1 MQKGFLGTWGTI
13 KCFLYQ
19 VSASQVQSVNARLSP
34 VGRTKRGRRKSL
46 SATAGR
52 LRLLARGETVFG
64 GREMRQ
70 ADFLA
75 PPFSLR
81 SIKAIDFSTCY
92 SSSIVLRKIN
102 P

>member
-52 LRLLARGETVFG
+52 LLARVETVFG